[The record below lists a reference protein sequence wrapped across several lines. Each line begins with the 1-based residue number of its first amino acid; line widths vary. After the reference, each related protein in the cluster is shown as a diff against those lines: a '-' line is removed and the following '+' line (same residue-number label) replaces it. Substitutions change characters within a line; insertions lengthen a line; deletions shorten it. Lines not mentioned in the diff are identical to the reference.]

1 MGLLDT
7 IRDTYQDHL
16 NKRRIDAGLPPL
28 KFDREETAWEK
39 EQKILQTLP
48 VELSPDTEV
57 KIMMLGDEAQK
68 KIKRYREV
76 FRNSPKIVE
85 MYIDKLSSASD
96 PEELKEANEFLKDKK
111 NIDLYADK
119 KDFTKWSDLSFYGDQ
134 RWDMIYRPETKA
146 GKKSWRKY
154 RSNPVVQLG
163 TGISVGTYN
172 ALAGTA
178 ELGAALSDISGLSD
192 DMLAK
197 VEKALPAI
205 DLMDV
210 YGESRGSI
218 AKMTSVLVQYGIGFG
233 VARQIAKKLI
243 TKVAK
248 TKLGTAAAKKAAS
261 VSLLGK
267 TPLDIASF
275 GGYWVLPAALGD
287 AAVSSQANITL
298 GDIFGDPDPKKGGL
312 LKTYVG
318 NPIQKALAHSK
329 RESLEG
335 LSGKERT
342 AAILRN
348 KLKFAAEGA
357 SIFGGMTLVGPALSL
372 TAKTIGLGFRGIVDP
387 AITAPIKLLMWETK
401 NPISLYNPFK
411 TFGNAESKSA
421 IKRWLAKDY
430 VMLPKKH
437 PLQKMNYNIGLPPL
451 FRQIGAGGKWLKT
464 KAGIPDYA
472 HWKFSQF
479 GGQSSFWRS
488 VGRGIEAGYS
498 RMQSNFKF
506 GRQSGTARRKIET
519 EVRRI
524 RKLADGFMKDL
535 DRQMYKLA
543 GVGFSDIAMQTVT
556 AQRALRHWDTVIK
569 FMRGEIKID
578 ALPKSLRTNARILRQ
593 MIDDQTEALQPIL
606 KDKKLKETLEK
617 NMRRYLHTSYQIFRN
632 SKFTPSKQVQA
643 DGVEYF
649 MNMIK
654 PGWKSLNKKS
664 AEYKELLVK
673 ARLKVSEILD
683 IGRSEGSTPA
693 KRMQTIANAMVDI
706 NVPANIF
713 KLKTIVPDE
722 IAHLLGRSE
731 FRISK
736 NLIAGMEISSHVLL

>member
-39 EQKILQTLP
+39 EARIKQLLP
-48 VELSPDTEV
+48 VKLDPKTEV
-57 KIMMLGDEAQK
+57 KILYQLNEEARK
-68 KIKRYREV
+68 KVDRYREV
-76 FRNSPKIVE
+76 FRNSPKIIE
-85 MYIDKLSSASD
+85 MYVDKLISASN

-134 RWDMIYRPETKA
+134 RWDMIYRPETKS
-146 GKKSWRKY
+146 GKKAFRKY
-154 RSNPVVQLG
+154 KSNPVVQLG

-178 ELGAALSDISGLSD
+178 ELVAALSDVSPLDTDLLS
-192 DMLAK
+192 K

-233 VARQIAKKLI
+233 IARQVAKKLI

-318 NPIQKALAHSK
+318 NPIQKALAKSK

-335 LSGKERT
+335 LSGKER
-342 AAILRN
+342 AAAVLRN

-372 TAKTIGLGFRGIVDP
+372 TAKTIGLGFRGVVEP

-411 TFGNAESKSA
+411 TFGNPESKNA
-421 IKRWLAKDY
+421 FKRWLAKDY

-451 FRQIGAGGKWLKT
+451 FRQIGIGLKKFKT
-464 KAGIPDYA
+464 KTGIPDYA

-488 VGRGIEAGYS
+488 V
-498 RMQSNFKF
+498 
-506 GRQSGTARRKIET
+506 
-519 EVRRI
+519 
-524 RKLADGFMKDL
+524 
-535 DRQMYKLA
+535 
-543 GVGFSDIAMQTVT
+543 
-556 AQRALRHWDTVIK
+556 
-569 FMRGEIKID
+569 
-578 ALPKSLRTNARILRQ
+578 
-593 MIDDQTEALQPIL
+593 
-606 KDKKLKETLEK
+606 
-617 NMRRYLHTSYQIFRN
+617 
-632 SKFTPSKQVQA
+632 
-643 DGVEYF
+643 
-649 MNMIK
+649 
-654 PGWKSLNKKS
+654 
-664 AEYKELLVK
+664 
-673 ARLKVSEILD
+673 
-683 IGRSEGSTPA
+683 
-693 KRMQTIANAMVDI
+693 
-706 NVPANIF
+706 
-713 KLKTIVPDE
+713 
-722 IAHLLGRSE
+722 
-731 FRISK
+731 
-736 NLIAGMEISSHVLL
+736 